1 MKFKNYPFW
10 RFDKPKTQIIQGGWH
25 FSFLQTPTDIIKK
38 IKSFSHGEF
47 NKEEIVDE
55 KSILSK
61 ISSGKDIF
69 DRGLRLKK
77 VNIDNKFPEYI
88 LRNKKNLSNW
98 IL

>member
-1 MKFKNYPFW
+1 MRKVFLVKFPL
-10 RFDKPKTQIIQGGWH
+10 R
-25 FSFLQTPTDIIKK
+25 
-38 IKSFSHGEF
+38 
-47 NKEEIVDE
+47 
-55 KSILSK
+55 
-61 ISSGKDIF
+61 KDIF